1 MLSPY
6 QNQLIPPRMA
16 TTHGV
21 LMEEDDNIPLC
32 QFLDKSPTQRMY
44 FPPPLMTSFL
54 NRRPSYPITP
64 SSLLDPHSN
73 DEDEDDEDLVPIA
86 VLQGPTSQRSQY
98 QSAAEKYKEKVKAQL
113 DNNNEGPIQSRPLMA
128 SPLAPIPPLLDD
140 DDDDDDLPLSHCFIN
155 KA

>member
-1 MLSPY
+1 MLSQY
-6 QNQLIPPRMA
+6 QNSFIPPRMA
-16 TTHGV
+16 TNHGG

-32 QFLDKSPTQRMY
+32 QFLDKPPVQRMY
-44 FPPPLMTSFL
+44 FPTPLTTSFL

-64 SSLLDPHSN
+64 SSLLDPNSN
-73 DEDEDDEDLVPIA
+73 EEEDDEDLVPIA
-86 VLQGPTSQRSQY
+86 VLQNPTSQRSQY

-113 DNNNEGPIQSRPLMA
+113 DNEGPTLSRPIMT
-128 SPLAPIPPLLDD
+128 SPIAHIPPLLE